1 MMCTEYVADKVTK
14 EVFPEGVNIG
24 KRIADHCEAQGLIV
38 RPLEHLNI
46 MSPPLI
52 LTTDQVD
59 ELVEKLSAG
68 IRATVDSIV
77 RDGYRV
83 G

>member
-1 MMCTEYVADKVTK
+1 
-14 EVFPEGVNIG
+14 
-24 KRIADHCEAQGLIV
+24 
-38 RPLEHLNI
+38 